1 MDHIEM
7 VENLRQKANVS
18 YSEAKESLEKANW
31 DMLEAM
37 ILLENDGK
45 IEKGTS
51 SSSSKENEKKYEVV
65 AATASVKNDHNEK
78 VKKNMKSFFGRVF
91 RILIDNS
98 LIVRRKESEIITMP
112 LLVFALFCCSDIRFI
127 LVLILVGLF
136 LGCGYYIEGS
146 NFSGNSKVNQ
156 VMNDV
161 NNSFDHMMNNEK
173 KDD

>member
-51 SSSSKENEKKYEVV
+51 SSSSK
-65 AATASVKNDHNEK
+65 
-78 VKKNMKSFFGRVF
+78 
-91 RILIDNS
+91 
-98 LIVRRKESEIITMP
+98 
-112 LLVFALFCCSDIRFI
+112 
-127 LVLILVGLF
+127 
-136 LGCGYYIEGS
+136 
-146 NFSGNSKVNQ
+146 
-156 VMNDV
+156 
-161 NNSFDHMMNNEK
+161 
-173 KDD
+173 